1 MASLYVH
8 IPFCQRKCVYCD
20 FYSIETLPLMEGF
33 LDALEREIALA
44 APRGNGVS
52 FDTLFFGGGTPSL
65 LSVAQLGR
73 VMGALREAFAIRPG
87 AEITLETNPGTVSL
101 ETLLGYRSLG
111 VNRLSIG
118 IQSFNADELLFLGR
132 IHDAPQAEKC
142 VGLARE
148 AGFSNVSIDLIYSLP
163 GQTPSQWDTTLARAL
178 GLRPDHVSAYSLIV
192 EDDTPL
198 ARMVSAKLVS
208 PNPLEAEASMY
219 EETMGVMERAGFEH
233 YEVSNYARPGYRSL
247 HNSAYWSHEPYLGLG
262 PSAHSFWSGTGE
274 DAPQRWSNIPALGRY
289 CDILR
294 GGELPVNARESVSR
308 TQLCNERIFL
318 GLRSAGVDLRSLER
332 DFGIPADR
340 RALADALVEEGAAV
354 LEGTRLCLTPRGYLI
369 CDEIAARMMV

>member
-20 FYSIETLPLMEGF
+20 FYSIETVALMDGF
-33 LDALEREIALA
+33 LDALEREIVLA
-44 APRGNGVS
+44 APRGGGAT
-52 FDTLFFGGGTPSL
+52 FGTLFFGGGTPSL

-73 VMGALREAFAIRPG
+73 VMSALRGAFAISRN

-101 ETLLGYRSLG
+101 ETLRGYRSLG

-118 IQSFNADELLFLGR
+118 IQSFNEDELRFLGR
-132 IHDAPQAEKC
+132 IHDAPQAERC

-163 GQTPSQWDTTLARAL
+163 GQTPAQWDATLARAI

-208 PNPLEAEASMY
+208 PNPLEAEASLY
-219 EETMGVMERAGFEH
+219 EQTMGVMARAGFEH
-233 YEVSNYARPGYRSL
+233 YEVSNYAMPGYRSL
-247 HNSAYWSHEPYLGLG
+247 HNSAYWSHEPYLGFG
-262 PSAHSFWSGTGE
+262 PSAHSFWTGRDGE
-274 DAPQRWSNIPALGRY
+274 PPLRWSNIPALGRY
-289 CDILR
+289 CDMLR
-294 GGELPVNARESVSR
+294 GGEMPVASRESVTR

-318 GLRSAGVDLRSLER
+318 GLRSAGVDLSVLER
-332 DFGIPADR
+332 EFGIPADR
-340 RALADALVEEGAAV
+340 LALADALVEDGVAV
-354 LEGTRLCLTPRGYLI
+354 LEGTRLCLTPRGYLL